1 MKPITVPL
9 RVLVA
14 AAAALQEAS
23 RIPYTQAIN
32 TRLALEL
39 VTASSALNY
48 YVEQINAER
57 NVEVTA

>member
-23 RIPYTQAIN
+23 RIPYTPAIN